1 MGDQQFGISSQVMD
15 FLSVELEETKKLGV
29 DIAIMVG
36 GGNFFRGAS
45 ESARGIGRATADA
58 MGILAT
64 FMNALALQEHLT
76 RQGISSRVQSAIPIY
91 GMAEMFDRLQ
101 AIRYLEEG
109 RIVIFAG
116 GTGHPFFTTDTAAA
130 LRALEIGAEVI
141 LKGTRVD
148 GVYESDPEKD
158 PQARKFT
165 TLSCWETLER
175 RLRFMDTTAVSL
187 CMEYG
192 MPIVVFNLKQ
202 KGNLRRVV
210 MGESVGTIVEG

>member
-1 MGDQQFGISSQVMD
+1 MGM
-15 FLSVELEETKKLGV
+15 
-29 DIAIMVG
+29 
-36 GGNFFRGAS
+36 
-45 ESARGIGRATADA
+45 
-58 MGILAT
+58 LAT
-64 FMNALALQEHLT
+64 CMNALALQEHLA
-76 RQGISSRVQSAIPIY
+76 RHAISSRVQSAIPLY

-109 RIVIFAG
+109 QIVIFAG

-141 LKGTRVD
+141 LKGTKVD
-148 GVYESDPEKD
+148 GVYDSDPEKN
-158 PQARKFT
+158 PYARKFT

-175 RLRFMDTTAVSL
+175 RLRFMDATAVSL

-202 KGNLRRVV
+202 KGNLRRAI
-210 MGESVGTIVEG
+210 MGESVGTLVEG